1 MQKKVYTV
9 HEILKKMEHY
19 CAYQERC
26 HQEVENKLKEFRLI
40 PEAREH
46 IILQLLDNNFLNEE
60 RFSKA
65 FARGKFRIKK
75 WGRQRI
81 VRELKARNISEYN
94 INSALAEIDHEE
106 YVSVFEE
113 AALKKLDTITE
124 KDRNRKRKKLSDY
137 LLYHGW
143 ESNLVYPKVLELIP

>member
-46 IILQLLDNNFLNEE
+46 IILQLLENNFLNEE

-94 INSALAEIDHEE
+94 INSAMAEIDPEE

-113 AALKKLDTITE
+113 VALKKLDTITE
-124 KDRNRKRKKLSDY
+124 KDQNRKRKKLSDY

>member
-46 IILQLLDNNFLNEE
+46 IILKLLDNSFLNEE

-94 INSALAEIDHEE
+94 INSALAEIDPEE